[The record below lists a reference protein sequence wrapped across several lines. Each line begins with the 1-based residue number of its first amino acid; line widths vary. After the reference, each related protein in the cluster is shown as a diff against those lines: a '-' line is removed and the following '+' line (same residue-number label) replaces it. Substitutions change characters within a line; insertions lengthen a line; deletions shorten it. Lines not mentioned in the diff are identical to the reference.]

1 MVVVGEATPRDQA
14 WKNLME
20 LSDAKCKAM
29 SSMLK
34 TAFKGQ
40 SDSVKFGKPLSLS
53 K

>member
-1 MVVVGEATPRDQA
+1 MVVVAGATPWDKA
-14 WKNLME
+14 WENLME

-34 TAFKGQ
+34 AAFKGQ
-40 SDSVKFGKPLSLS
+40 LDFVKFGKPLSLS